1 MATRGRPRAFDRDTA
16 LQRAMDVFWVRGY
29 EGASLAALTEAM
41 EIRPPSLYAAFG

>member
-29 EGASLAALTEAM
+29 EGASLAA
-41 EIRPPSLYAAFG
+41 